1 VKRNDNR
8 IGLQDLVEGFLFSLQ
23 ADGRS
28 SLTHKYYEG
37 PLRYFLWYSKDQSWP
52 DRTDLLNTKHI
63 RQFLAWAG
71 SRQFEYTAGNGNRKR
86 VKAKPSTAWRYYR
99 AVRRLF
105 NFAVDEG
112 FLEKSP
118 VKDIHF
124 KPPPPPLIQ
133 PYSIEELKRFLAVCE
148 LDIRNG
154 TPFTG
159 LRNKAILLLFVDTA
173 LRASELAQLRLTDL
187 SLEQKWVRVIGKGN
201 KVGICPF
208 SAKTAKALWAY
219 LIERKRRAKCEA
231 LWVSEEGR
239 PLTVEGLSSLFA
251 RLKMRA
257 GVNSPGRMHRLRH
270 ASALQYLRAT
280 HDTFLLQLF
289 LRHEDLT
296 MSRRYT
302 QGLKQEEAIQAHRN
316 GASPVE
322 GLGLG

>member
-1 VKRNDNR
+1 VKRNDR
-8 IGLQDLVEGFLFSLQ
+8 AIGLQDLVEGFLFSLQ
-23 ADGRS
+23 AEGRS
-28 SLTHKYYEG
+28 NLTHKYYEG
-37 PLRYFLWYSKDQSWP
+37 PLRYFLWYSKNQRWP
-52 DRTDLLNTKHI
+52 GRTDLLNSKHV

-71 SRQFEYTAGNGNRKR
+71 SRQFEYTASNGSRKC
-86 VKAKPSTAWRYYR
+86 VKAKLSTAWRYYR

-105 NFAVDEG
+105 NFAVGEG

-133 PYSIEELKRFLAVCE
+133 PYSKEELKRFLAVCE
-148 LDIRNG
+148 LDIRTG
-154 TPFTG
+154 TPFIG
-159 LRNKAILLLFVDTA
+159 LRNRAILLLLVDTA
-173 LRASELAQLRLTDL
+173 LRASELAQLGLTDL
-187 SLEQKWVRVIGKGN
+187 NLEQKWVRVIGKGS

-208 SAKTAKALWAY
+208 SAKTTKALWAY
-219 LIERKRRAKCEA
+219 LVERKRRAKCAA

-257 GVNSPGRMHRLRH
+257 GVNGPGRMHRLRH

-302 QGLKQEEAIQAHRN
+302 QGLKQEEAIEAHRN